1 MTVYKK
7 ELSLLAE
14 SHEFDCEI
22 CNARMRPIADSLI
35 KKYRELSHIP
45 LESILFI
52 VNHKYSGSKKKI
64 TLART
69 ARVPEKWRDILFQ
82 LKAVSYSYIM
92 EFFGKTTACLDEN
105 QMIAL
110 VYRELRR
117 IGPEGEIM
125 APDTNEW
132 WQVLMGLGRHWFY
145 PDMSC
150 PNLLDDKVDWR
161 SLLGSNYDSSL
172 D

>member
-1 MTVYKK
+1 VYEK
-7 ELSLLAE
+7 ELSPLAE
-14 SHEFDCEI
+14 SHEFDYEI
-22 CNARMRPIADSLI
+22 CSARIRPIADSLI
-35 KKYRELSHIP
+35 KKYNELSHIP
-45 LESILFI
+45 LESILFV

-69 ARVPEKWRDILFQ
+69 ARVPEMWRDILFQ

-117 IGPEGEIM
+117 IGPEGEIV

-145 PDMSC
+145 PDTSC
-150 PNLLDDKVDWR
+150 PNLLDDKVDWK
-161 SLLGSNYDSSL
+161 SLLGNNYDS
-172 D
+172 